1 MHFRWKLYQF
11 GDWVLQFSEFRS
23 LQCVTWQICLYLSI
37 LIASPL
43 NAQVGLSAY
52 RDRRFD
58 GNQEQYEA
66 RLKASTTVYVG
77 NLSFFTTEEQILEL
91 FSRVGDVRRVVM
103 GLDKQRLTPCGFC
116 FVEYYSRLDCEACV
130 NMLGGSVLD
139 ERPIRVDIDWG
150 FQDGRQYGRG
160 KSGGQVWIRPDFG
173 CSHIK
178 CMRGVFGCDVI
189 VRLSLWAELC
199 QAWTFFRF
207 YQGISA
213 HTCRTRVENYVLG
226 HDPCPP
232 GGKPCCLS
240 RVMSRKSIL
249 RSLMVSPVDLV
260 TPVRKRTL
268 HHLHHIAVGE
278 SCSVSSACWI
288 IPEDCLSMLARQSP
302 ASWKQQS

>member
-1 MHFRWKLYQF
+1 MARLFK
-11 GDWVLQFSEFRS
+11 S
-23 LQCVTWQICLYLSI
+23 L
-37 LIASPL
+37 
-43 NAQVGLSAY
+43 QVGLSAY

-160 KSGGQVWIRPDFG
+160 KSGGQVRDEYRTDYDVGRGGYGKIVLNELEIRQVEGAQSGGGYNAGGNSRKRDRSG
-173 CSHIK
+173 DDEQRQGGNSGGGGAGNNK
-178 CMRGVFGCDVI
+178 RSRGVSDNP
-189 VRLSLWAELC
+189 R
-199 QAWTFFRF
+199 FRREGS
-207 YQGISA
+207 Q
-213 HTCRTRVENYVLG
+213 
-226 HDPCPP
+226 D
-232 GGKPCCLS
+232 
-240 RVMSRKSIL
+240 
-249 RSLMVSPVDLV
+249 
-260 TPVRKRTL
+260 
-268 HHLHHIAVGE
+268 
-278 SCSVSSACWI
+278 
-288 IPEDCLSMLARQSP
+288 
-302 ASWKQQS
+302 